1 MNKQTAANIAAI
13 ERMMKHGQ
21 AIPSRMLRDLIID
34 CKEFANLAAMQK
46 AEIEQLKAKLQPE
59 GAS

>member
-21 AIPSRMLRDLIID
+21 AIPSKMLRDLITD
-34 CKEFANLAAMQK
+34 CKAFASLDAMQK
-46 AEIEQLKAKLQPE
+46 AEIEILKAKLQPE
-59 GAS
+59 AQS